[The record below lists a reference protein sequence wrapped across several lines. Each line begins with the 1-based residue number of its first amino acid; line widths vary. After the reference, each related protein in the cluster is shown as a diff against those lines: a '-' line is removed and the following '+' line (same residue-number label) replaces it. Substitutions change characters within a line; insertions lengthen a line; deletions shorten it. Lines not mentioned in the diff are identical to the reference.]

1 MPNDDK
7 KPFIPSDKPK
17 SWVVL
22 LIAILVGLLIGGPIL
37 FVSVIYDLS
46 FLRAI
51 GMIIFVGA
59 WTTGVVMACV
69 FVLGVLRGKY
79 GDIRDRPWSE
89 QVW

>member
-1 MPNDDK
+1 MLNDDK
-7 KPFIPSDKPK
+7 KPFIPRDKPK

-22 LIAILVGLLIGGPIL
+22 LIAILIGLLIGGPIL
-37 FVSVIYDLS
+37 FVSAIYDLL

-69 FVLGVLRGKY
+69 FVFGILRGKY
-79 GDIRDRPWSE
+79 GDIRDLPWSE